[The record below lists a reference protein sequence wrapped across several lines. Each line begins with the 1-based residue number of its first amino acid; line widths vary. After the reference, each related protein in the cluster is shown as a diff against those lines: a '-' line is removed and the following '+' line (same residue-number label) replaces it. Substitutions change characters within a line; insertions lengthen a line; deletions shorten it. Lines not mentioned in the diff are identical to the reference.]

1 MKPVTAAATLNGH
14 GCAKKWAWTVSTWSD
29 LSTCAPPSQKMAKR
43 HFSVCEL
50 LNFLIFGTCINNA
63 NSFSYTFRA
72 NYNIDVDTMDTLL
85 KYSNWNLPEYG
96 RNRMPIEPRSY
107 IANGRDPTQQ
117 SKQERPKPNIRHQKP
132 RHQVSANAECIA
144 RDSGEYRATY

>member
-1 MKPVTAAATLNGH
+1 MVRLVIAVVTSTGR
-14 GCAKKWAWTVSTWSD
+14 GCARKWGWTVLTWSGSSICAQLCQKTVRPHFFVCKLFNVY
-29 LSTCAPPSQKMAKR
+29 LSPCVNR
-43 HFSVCEL
+43 
-50 LNFLIFGTCINNA
+50 

-72 NYNIDVDTMDTLL
+72 YYNIDIDTMDTLL

-117 SKQERPKPNIRHQKP
+117 SKQERPKPPVHRQKP
-132 RHQVSANAECIA
+132 RRQVEAIAEYIA